1 MTRLDSLLRR
11 RPDLSVERIDRV
23 IEMTTSHAVGTGPT
37 TRLGEIPSKK
47 KGVRKRKFD
56 RSQVEPQESLFEIPL
71 SSELS

>member
-1 MTRLDSLLRR
+1 MTRFDRLLQR
-11 RPDLSVERIDRV
+11 RPDLSADRIDRL

-37 TRLGEIPSKK
+37 TRLGEYPRKRRGI
-47 KGVRKRKFD
+47 RKRKFD